1 MAKTT
6 ISKIKN
12 KRFKKR
18 ANALEKAIKDF
29 RETNIYTEE
38 FLKDLKDGLK
48 KSSYFTSS
56 KCKI

>member
-1 MAKTT
+1 MPKTT
-6 ISKIKN
+6 ISKIKY

-18 ANALEKAIKDF
+18 ANVFEEAVKDF
-29 RETNIYTEE
+29 RETNLYSEE
-38 FLKDLKDGLK
+38 FLKDLKSGLK